1 MPANDDNTRAP
12 LVAIVACHGQ
22 GLFEFGCAV
31 GLFAPVR
38 PELEVDWYRTALCA
52 AEEGPLRMLG
62 GTQVQVP
69 DGLATV
75 DHADIVVIPGW
86 RDPLERPP
94 QALIDAL
101 LRAHRRGARIASIC
115 SGAFVLAW
123 AGLLDERTATT
134 HWRLTETLARH
145 FPRITV
151 REDVLYVDTGSV
163 ITSAGSATGMDMM
176 LHMVRRDYGARV
188 ANLIS
193 ERLVL
198 APWRDA
204 ERSQRVVRA
213 IPSGEPSKLARL
225 MESIRANLRRDH
237 SLRSM
242 AEQALLSQ
250 RTLQRQF
257 LDATGLSPID
267 WLIRER
273 VAYAR
278 ELLETTDRSLQWVAE
293 HAGFGSQES
302 FRRHFR
308 THAQHSPTSYRAAA
322 RRDTVD
328 VSLRHARDAPDA
340 QVAMPR

>member
-1 MPANDDNTRAP
+1 MSDDQENTESP
-12 LVAIVACHGQ
+12 LVAIVVCHGQ

-38 PELEVDWYRTALCA
+38 PELGVAWYRTALCA
-52 AEEGPLRMLG
+52 AEEGPLKMVAG
-62 GTQVQVP
+62 AQVQVP
-69 DGLATV
+69 HGLETV
-75 DHADIVVIPGW
+75 DHADIVLIPGW
-86 RDPLERPP
+86 RDPAERPP

-101 LRAHRRGARIASIC
+101 IRAHRRGARIASIC

-123 AGLLDERTATT
+123 AGLLDGRTATT
-134 HWRLTETLARH
+134 HWRLTETLAKQ
-145 FPRITV
+145 FPRVTV
-151 REDVLYVDTGSV
+151 REDALYVDTGDI

-204 ERSQRVVRA
+204 ERSQRVGRA
-213 IPSGEPSKLARL
+213 IPTGEPSKLARL
-225 MESIRANLRRDH
+225 MEWTRANLRQDH
-237 SLRSM
+237 SLKSL

-308 THAQHSPTSYRAAA
+308 NHAQQSPTAYRATVK
-322 RRDTVD
+322 RDFPNAPSSD
-328 VSLRHARDAPDA
+328 PAVSPGRSATLIG
-340 QVAMPR
+340 